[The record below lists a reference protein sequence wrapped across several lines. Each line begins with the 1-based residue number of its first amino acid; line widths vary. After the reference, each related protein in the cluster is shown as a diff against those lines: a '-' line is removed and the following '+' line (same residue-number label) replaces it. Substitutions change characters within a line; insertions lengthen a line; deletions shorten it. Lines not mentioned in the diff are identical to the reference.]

1 MVLRH
6 VCCKTVSGFEDLITH
21 PALDESDRKGE
32 MVSFK
37 VLAHVAGVLG
47 DLAAEETRPG
57 PLFNLTRVTREE
69 GFKVGLAAH
78 PCDTGRLS

>member
-6 VCCKTVSGFEDLITH
+6 VGRKTVSSFEDLITH
-21 PALDESDRKGE
+21 PALDESNRKGE

-47 DLAAEETRPG
+47 DLAAEVTRPG
-57 PLFNLTRVTREE
+57 PLFNLTRVAGEE
-69 GFKVGLAAH
+69 GFKVSLTAH